1 MVDVDMSKKPDSA
14 KTEALMQELAT
25 AFIESATMEDID
37 ELIEMYL
44 AKEKPTQ
51 TLAILLELQ
60 RQRGLAYDYFKNVI
74 EYSIFLN

>member
-1 MVDVDMSKKPDSA
+1 MEVGLSNKPDSA
-14 KTEALMQELAT
+14 KTEALKQEFAT
-25 AFIESATMEDID
+25 AFIESATMQDID

-44 AKEKPTQ
+44 AEPVPTQ

-60 RQRGLAYDYFKNVI
+60 RQRGLAYEYFKNVI

>member
-1 MVDVDMSKKPDSA
+1 
-14 KTEALMQELAT
+14 
-25 AFIESATMEDID
+25 MEDID

-44 AKEKPTQ
+44 AEEKPTQ

>member
-1 MVDVDMSKKPDSA
+1 
-14 KTEALMQELAT
+14 MQDLKDKFLT
-25 AFIESATMEDID
+25 PFIESATMEDID

-44 AKEKPTQ
+44 AEPVPTQ

-60 RQRGLAYDYFKNVI
+60 RQRGLAYEYFKNVI

>member
-1 MVDVDMSKKPDSA
+1 
-14 KTEALMQELAT
+14 MQDLKDKFLT
-25 AFIESATMEDID
+25 AFIESATMEEID

-44 AKEKPTQ
+44 AEEKPTQ

-60 RQRGLAYDYFKNVI
+60 RQRRLAYEYFKNVI

>member
-1 MVDVDMSKKPDSA
+1 MSNEPDSV
-14 KTEALMQELAT
+14 KIQALKNEFIT

-37 ELIEMYL
+37 ELIEIYW
-44 AKEKPTQ
+44 AQEKPTQ

-60 RQRGLAYDYFKNVI
+60 RQKGLAYDYFKNVI

>member
-1 MVDVDMSKKPDSA
+1 MSNKPDFE
-14 KTEALMQELAT
+14 KIQALKDEFAT

-60 RQRGLAYDYFKNVI
+60 RQRGLAYEYFKNVI

>member
-1 MVDVDMSKKPDSA
+1 MEVGLSNKPDSA
-14 KTEALMQELAT
+14 KTEALKQKFAT
-25 AFIESATMEDID
+25 AFIESATMQDID

-44 AKEKPTQ
+44 AEPVPTQ

-60 RQRGLAYDYFKNVI
+60 RQRGLAYEYFKNVI

>member
-1 MVDVDMSKKPDSA
+1 MSNKSDSA
-14 KTEALMQELAT
+14 KIQVLKDEFLT

-44 AKEKPTQ
+44 AEEKPTQ

-60 RQRGLAYDYFKNVI
+60 RQRGLAYEYFKNVI

>member
-1 MVDVDMSKKPDSA
+1 VQDLKDKF
-14 KTEALMQELAT
+14 LT

-44 AKEKPTQ
+44 AEPVPTQ

-60 RQRGLAYDYFKNVI
+60 RQSGLAYEYFKNVI